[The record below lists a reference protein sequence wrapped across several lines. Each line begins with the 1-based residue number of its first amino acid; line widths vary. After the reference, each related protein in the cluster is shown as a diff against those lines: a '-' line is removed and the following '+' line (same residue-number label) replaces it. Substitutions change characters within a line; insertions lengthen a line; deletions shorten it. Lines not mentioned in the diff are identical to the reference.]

1 MSLWQKIG
9 LGAFIAAFLWLAGT
23 NAIFQLSN
31 PEVTQTQALL
41 HLPRTVTL
49 DFTP

>member
-1 MSLWQKIG
+1 MWQKIG
-9 LGAFIAAFLWLAGT
+9 ACLIVACFLWLMVT

-41 HLPRTVTL
+41 HLPKTIML
-49 DFTP
+49 DFKP